1 MYKIC
6 TYYFFEVAAS
16 TYSFFLFAG
25 DRQVPIT
32 SKQEKIIR
40 HKMLKKPL
48 GKTNMY
54 KICTCTF
61 FQVAVST
68 YSFFL
73 FASDRHVPITSKQKK
88 RIRHKILKKLL
99 EKHNMYKFC
108 TYYFFKQLFQH
119 FATYSFLLF
128 AGDSQVPIASKQK
141 KVIRHKMLKKLLGKI
156 NMYKFVRITFSTQL
170 FQHFVTYYILLF
182 AGDRHLPITSKLFI
196 PPPPPRAP
204 PPPKKIK

>member
-1 MYKIC
+1 MYILLFSSSCFDVFFFLFGGDRQVPITSKQEKVIHHKMLKKLLGKSNMYKIC

-108 TYYFFKQLFQH
+108 TYYFFK
-119 FATYSFLLF
+119 
-128 AGDSQVPIASKQK
+128 
-141 KVIRHKMLKKLLGKI
+141 
-156 NMYKFVRITFSTQL
+156 
-170 FQHFVTYYILLF
+170 
-182 AGDRHLPITSKLFI
+182 
-196 PPPPPRAP
+196 
-204 PPPKKIK
+204 